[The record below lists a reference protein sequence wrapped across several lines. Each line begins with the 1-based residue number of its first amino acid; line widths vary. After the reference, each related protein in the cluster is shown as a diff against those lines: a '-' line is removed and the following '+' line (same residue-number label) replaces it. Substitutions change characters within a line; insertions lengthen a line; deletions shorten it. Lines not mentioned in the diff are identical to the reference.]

1 MVKTGSINMAK
12 AIRRIGH
19 RSGQARKMTF
29 VRDAIT
35 GKDNYG
41 GEITE
46 IATGNEGLT
55 IPNIDAFITPIITK
69 TDTFNKAGHLV
80 TGSATLY
87 VPSLST
93 IKNNILG
100 ISASGAH
107 NARLSSFNEMESKD
121 KLYDM
126 EKIVYSADSGT
137 DASLTETYTITTNT
151 AGFEVDRLQFKVID
165 DGGNN
170 RIKTV
175 AIKDNTGTATRLTW
189 TFEGADDAVD
199 VDNRNFDDN
208 KYHIIDLPISN
219 VDAGDKAY
227 CVYVPSSGA
236 SGIRTATA
244 TIDNSFNVANMDGEN
259 SYLTTIII
267 TSKDTGMTTKDLR
280 LYKAGEWNIKNIK
293 EYRDEYME
301 LGCDKIRG
309 ERGSRRRAT
318 VINAVDPAVTVG
330 PFPAEDAY

>member
-41 GEITE
+41 GEITD

-55 IPNIDAFITPIITK
+55 IPNIDAFIAPIITK
-69 TDTFNKAGHLV
+69 TDTFNKGGHLV
-80 TGSATLY
+80 TGSAILY
-87 VPSLST
+87 VPSLET
-93 IKNNILG
+93 IKNNVLG
-100 ISASGAH
+100 IDSTGAH
-107 NARLSSFNEMESKD
+107 NSRLSSFNELESKD

-126 EKIVYSADSGT
+126 EKIIYSADSGT
-137 DASLTETYTITTNT
+137 DASLTETYTITANM
-151 AGFEVDRLQFKVID
+151 AGFEVDRLQFKVTDD
-165 DGGNN
+165 DGTN
-170 RIKTV
+170 RITSV
-175 AIKDNTGTATRLTW
+175 VIKDDTGSETLTW
-189 TFEGADDAVD
+189 TFDS
-199 VDNRNFDDN
+199 NINFDNN
-208 KYHIIDLPISN
+208 KYHMIDLPISN

-244 TIDNSFNVANMDGEN
+244 SIANSFNIADMDGED
-259 SYLTTIII
+259 SYLSTVVI
-267 TSKDTGMTTKDLR
+267 TSNASGMTTKDFR

-318 VINAVDPAVTVG
+318 VINAEDTSVG